1 MAQPT
6 ALKRRIAPSVPLKLQ
21 LDDDGGANFVR
32 EFRLS
37 FDFNAAALIEEKT
50 GLNLLTAEVWTS
62 GLSSRSL
69 SVMLWAAVLAN
80 HPEYAFSDDK
90 GEPTEEGLE
99 IIRSYMD
106 VGNTD
111 LIHDALWDAYFI
123 SLPKDKRETLERARA
138 ELIAAQKAGRSPLAV
153 APETA
158 PASPSDG
165 SNSGPSPELISAS
178 PTTSSVA

>member
-1 MAQPT
+1 MSQST

-21 LDDDGGANFVR
+21 LDDDGGTNFVR

-69 SVMLWAAVLAN
+69 SVMFWAAVLAN
-80 HPEYAFSDDK
+80 HPEYAFPDEH
-90 GEPTEEGLE
+90 GEPTDEGLE

-111 LIHDALWDAYFI
+111 AIHGALWDAYFI
-123 SLPKDKRETLERARA
+123 SLPKEKREALEKAKA
-138 ELIAAQKAGRSPLAV
+138 ELTAAQKAGQIGRAHV
-153 APETA
+153 
-158 PASPSDG
+158 
-165 SNSGPSPELISAS
+165 
-178 PTTSSVA
+178 